1 MKSQIIPILMCRDG
15 MTLDEARELLEE
27 CKQMVREDGLDPEQV
42 LYDELGL
49 EPDFIWELLP

>member
-1 MKSQIIPILMCRDG
+1 MKSEIIQILVQRDR
-15 MTLDEARELLEE
+15 MTVAEAQELLDE
-27 CKQMVREDGLDPEQV
+27 CKQMVAEGQNPEDV

>member
-1 MKSQIIPILMCRDG
+1 MKSQIIPILMRRDG
-15 MTLDEARELLEE
+15 MSLDEARELLEE